1 MAPVDYKAKIREA
14 RQNGYT
20 DAEIIKYL
28 AATDPKVKEAVD
40 SGYKPTEIIKFIS
53 PPKKAAPRNRGT
65 GIGAIDTTLDVINEA
80 LIGVPEGAYNAAAMI
95 TDPISSLIF
104 GKDVVK
110 QAQNQR
116 KKAVDTVARQL
127 TTQPRPV
134 AREVGRMVGPVA
146 GVTRAANLAAP
157 ILQKA
162 PVVGNALARIAKATA
177 SGGVGSG
184 RTAAQSA
191 KLTRLQ
197 RAKQLGERAVGGGIS
212 GAATAGLMDQD
223 VLEGGAYGAGLP
235 VVLNVLKRMG
245 SPVVDFFR
253 PGFTMAKGKAAEI
266 LRRAFADNL
275 DAARAEF
282 AKLSPDDQRMAEQFL
297 VDVKIEPRAVF
308 GIGKMAQEQ
317 TETGADV
324 FGRKLKSDTEARTR
338 RLAEAAGGDT
348 MEDIRAAVRGERAAA
363 TQAVAPLREE
373 MYRRA
378 GYANEFVPAKLGEAA
393 DLEKLAA
400 QKSGVNRRMI
410 LGAGRAEKRIGETE
424 DFYSRIGD
432 EFRPEMVSEDRGIS
446 GAMTQRGEK
455 AGLTA
460 ITARER
466 AGDIF
471 DEVDSLA
478 AEGIRPM
485 RAADLISS
493 LQRKM
498 ADPEILRGSVEEGA
512 IKGVIRQL
520 EKATDANGMLN
531 PKALGKIRR
540 SGINNIVNR
549 LSTQMGGVP
558 SRTGTPE
565 AAQGTVLELRSLI
578 DDTLR
583 RGGGG
588 DLVDEFLQKSEQGY
602 AAVNRQQLAGEA
614 FRRYETAPETGAEFL
629 KLVRGGDPKAV
640 GKIMGGGPE
649 NEKIANAFAGD
660 PRRLDA
666 LKMTA
671 DELTRLN
678 TINTLRG
685 EGTGAA
691 GKVILNETPSYITRG
706 FGYLMNTPAAPIA
719 VAAEGARRAQTGY
732 LMPRVEKELVDA
744 YASAPRM
751 GELIDTFPAR
761 QIASEK
767 VSQVP
772 AGVRN
777 VMAQQFGPPPTIGS
791 EFGFPEFDPESGDP
805 LIDIDFSEG
814 YPAPIYGRVSSG
826 QFQNLNK
833 MRR

>member
-14 RQNGYT
+14 RRNGYS
-20 DAEIIKYL
+20 DAEIIAYL
-28 AATDPKVKEAVD
+28 ASTDPKVKEAVD
-40 SGYKPTEIIKFIS
+40 IGYKPTEIIKFIS

-65 GIGAIDTTLDVINEA
+65 GIGAIDTTVDVINEA
-80 LIGVPEGAYNAAAMI
+80 LIGIPEGAYNAAAMI

-134 AREVGRMVGPVA
+134 AREIGRMVGPVA

-162 PVVGNALARIAKATA
+162 PVVGNTLARIAKATA
-177 SGGVGSG
+177 SGGVGAG

-348 MEDIRAAVRGERAAA
+348 MEDIRAAIRGERAAV
-363 TQAVAPLREE
+363 TRDIAPLREE
-373 MYRRA
+373 MYQRA
-378 GYANEFVPAKLGEAA
+378 GAASQIVPVAERTARQAA
-393 DLEKLAA
+393 RTADEITA
-400 QKSGVNRRMI
+400 SGVVPRMRG
-410 LGAGRAEKRIGETE
+410 LEERAGEQAAIMGDKPALFPDMERIQQT
-424 DFYSRIGD
+424 
-432 EFRPEMVSEDRGIS
+432 RGIS
-446 GAMTQRGEK
+446 GAAGQRADDAMAAQIELRG
-455 AGLTA
+455 AANDLYQM
-460 ITARER
+460 
-466 AGDIF
+466 
-471 DEVDSLA
+471 VDDMASQ
-478 AEGIRPM
+478 GMRPM

-671 DELTRLN
+671 DELTRLG

-691 GKVILNETPSYITRG
+691 GKVIKNETPNYITRG

>member
-1 MAPVDYKAKIREA
+1 MASVDYKAKIREA
-14 RQNGYT
+14 RRNGYT
-20 DAEIIKYL
+20 DAEIIEYL

-40 SGYKPTEIIKFIS
+40 TGYKPTEIIKFIA
-53 PPKKAAPRNRGT
+53 PPKKPAPRNRGT

-80 LIGVPEGAYNAAAMI
+80 LIGIPEGAYNAAAMI
-95 TDPISSLIF
+95 TDPISRLIF
-104 GKDVVK
+104 GEEAVK
-110 QAQNQR
+110 QAQGQR

-127 TTQPRPV
+127 TTQARPV
-134 AREVGRMVGPVA
+134 AREVGRMVAPVA

-162 PVVGNALARIAKATA
+162 PVVGNALARIATATG
-177 SGGVGSG
+177 SGGIGSG

-191 KLTRLQ
+191 KLTRLE
-197 RAKQLGERAVGGGIS
+197 RAKQLGERTIGGGIS
-212 GAATAGLMDQD
+212 GATTAGLMGQD
-223 VLEGGAYGAGLP
+223 VSEGATYGAGLP
-235 VVLNVLKRMG
+235 VVLNVLKRLG
-245 SPVVDFFR
+245 SPVADFFR
-253 PGFTMAKGKAAEI
+253 PGYTMAKGRAAEI
-266 LRRAFADNL
+266 LRRAFADNI

-297 VDVKIEPRAVF
+297 VEVGVKPRAVF
-308 GIGKMAQEQ
+308 GLGKIAQEQ

-324 FGRKLKSDTEARTR
+324 IGRKLDSEAEARLK
-338 RLAEAAGGDT
+338 RLAGAAGGDT
-348 MEDIRAAVRGERAAA
+348 MEDIRAAIRGERAAV
-363 TQAVAPLREE
+363 TQDVAPLREE

-378 GYANEFVPAKLGEAA
+378 GYANEFVPARLGEAA
-393 DLEKLAA
+393 DLERLAA
-400 QKSGVNRRMI
+400 QQSGLNRRMTEGAI
-410 LGAGRAEKRIGETE
+410 GAETRLGQM
-424 DFYSRIGD
+424 DDLGD
-432 EFRPEMVSEDRGIS
+432 PFAADAINRQRGIA
-446 GAMTQRGEK
+446 GAMTQRGEQ
-455 AGLTA
+455 AGVKA

-485 RAADLISS
+485 RAADLIAS

-549 LSTQMGGVP
+549 LSVQMGGVP

-588 DLVDEFLQKSEQGY
+588 DLVDEFLRKSEQGY

-614 FRRYETAPETGAEFL
+614 FSRYKDAPETGANFL
-629 KLVRGGDPKAV
+629 ELVRGGDPKAV

-666 LKMTA
+666 LRMSA
-671 DELTRLN
+671 DELERLN
-678 TINTLRG
+678 AVNKLRG

-691 GKVILNETPSYITRG
+691 GKVMLRETPNFMTRG

-719 VAAEGARRAQTGY
+719 VAAEGGRRAQTGY

-744 YASAPRM
+744 FASAPRM

-761 QIASEK
+761 KIASEE
-767 VSQVP
+767 VSQLP
-772 AGVRN
+772 AGLRN
-777 VMAQQFGPPPTIGS
+777 VMAQQFGPSATLGK
-791 EFGFPEFDPESGDP
+791 EYGFPDIDPDSGEP
-805 LIDIDFSEG
+805 LVDIDFSEG
-814 YPAPIYGRVSSG
+814 YAVPIYGRLPKDK
-826 QFQNLNK
+826 QFKSLNA

>member
-14 RQNGYT
+14 RQNGYS

-28 AATDPKVKEAVD
+28 AATDPKVKDAVD
-40 SGYKPTEIIKFIS
+40 TGYKPTEIINFIS

-80 LIGVPEGAYNAAAMI
+80 LLGVPEGAYNAAAMI
-95 TDPISSLIF
+95 TDPISRLIF
-104 GKDVVK
+104 GEKAVE
-110 QAQNQR
+110 QAQGQR
-116 KKAVDTVARQL
+116 KKFVDTVSRQL
-127 TTQPRPV
+127 ATQPRPV
-134 AREVGRMVGPVA
+134 AREIGRMVGPVA
-146 GVTRAANLAAP
+146 GVTRAANLAVP
-157 ILQKA
+157 LLQKA
-162 PVVGNALARIAKATA
+162 PVVGNTLARIAAATG

-184 RTAAQSA
+184 RTAAQTA
-191 KLTRLQ
+191 KLTRFQ
-197 RAKQLGERAVGGGIS
+197 RAKQLGERSIGGGIS

-223 VLEGGAYGAGLP
+223 VLEGAGYGAGLP
-235 VVLNVLKRMG
+235 VVLNVLKRIG

-253 PGFTMAKGKAAEI
+253 PGYTMAKGKAAEI

-297 VDVKIEPRAVF
+297 VDVNVEPRAVF
-308 GIGKMAQEQ
+308 GLGKLAQEQ
-317 TETGADV
+317 TETGANV
-324 FGRKLKSDTEARTR
+324 MGRKLKSEAKVRKT

-348 MEDIRAAVRGERAAA
+348 MEDIRAAVRGGRSKVTEEL
-363 TQAVAPLREE
+363 TPLREE

-378 GYANEFVPAKLGEAA
+378 GYGNEIVPTKLSEAA
-393 DLEKLAA
+393 ELERLAA
-400 QKSGVNRRMI
+400 EQSGLNRRMTEGAI
-410 LGAGRAEKRIGETE
+410 RNETVLGQMDDLGDPFAAEAINRQ
-424 DFYSRIGD
+424 
-432 EFRPEMVSEDRGIS
+432 RGIA
-446 GAMTQRGEK
+446 GAMTERGEK

-471 DEVDSLA
+471 DEIDDLA
-478 AEGIRPM
+478 AEGIQPM
-485 RAADLISS
+485 RAADLIAS

-540 SGINNIVNR
+540 SGINNIVNK
-549 LSTQMGGVP
+549 LSVQMGGVP

-588 DLVDEFLQKSEQGY
+588 DLVDEFLTKSERGY
-602 AAVNRQQLAGEA
+602 AAVNRGELAGEA
-614 FRRYETAPETGAEFL
+614 LRLYKEDPSGTQFRA
-629 KLVRGGDPKAV
+629 LVGGDLPKTV
-640 GKIMGGGPE
+640 GKIMKGGPE
-649 NEKIANAFAGD
+649 SEKIANAFAGD
-660 PRRLDA
+660 PRRLAA
-666 LKMTA
+666 LKMSA
-671 DELTRLN
+671 DELERLN

-685 EGTGAA
+685 EGVGAA
-691 GKVILNETPSYITRG
+691 GKVMLRETPNFLTRG

-732 LMPRVEKELVDA
+732 LAPRVEKELVDA
-744 YASAPRM
+744 FVSAPRM
-751 GELIDTFPAR
+751 GELIDTFPTR
-761 QIASEK
+761 QIVSENI
-767 VSQVP
+767 SRVP
-772 AGVRN
+772 AGARN
-777 VMAQQFGPPPTIGS
+777 VMAQQFGPAPTIGS
-791 EFGFPEFDPESGDP
+791 QYGFPDFDAESGEP
-805 LIDIDFSEG
+805 LVDVDFSEG
-814 YPAPIYGRVSSG
+814 YPVPIYGRLPKEM
-826 QFQNLNK
+826 QFKSLNS

>member
-1 MAPVDYKAKIREA
+1 MAPVAYKEKIREA
-14 RQNGYT
+14 RRNGYS

-28 AATDPKVKEAVD
+28 AATDPKVKDAVD
-40 SGYKPTEIIKFIS
+40 TGYKPTEILNFIS

-80 LIGVPEGAYNAAAMI
+80 LIGIPEGAYNAAAMI

-110 QAQNQR
+110 QAQTQR
-116 KKAVDTVARQL
+116 KKAVDTVARKL

-134 AREVGRMVGPVA
+134 AREIGRMVGPVA

-162 PVVGNALARIAKATA
+162 PVVGNALARIAAATG

-184 RTAAQSA
+184 RTAAQTA
-191 KLTRLQ
+191 KLTRFQ
-197 RAKQLGERAVGGGIS
+197 RAKQLTERTIGGGIS
-212 GAATAGLMDQD
+212 GASTAGLMGED
-223 VLEGGAYGAGLP
+223 VLEGAGYGAGLP
-235 VVLNVLKRMG
+235 VVLNVLKRIG

-253 PGFTMAKGKAAEI
+253 PGYTMAKGKAAEI
-266 LRRAFADNL
+266 LRRAFSDDI
-275 DAARAEF
+275 DAVRAEF
-282 AKLSPDDQRMAEQFL
+282 AKLSPDDKRMAEQFL

-317 TETGADV
+317 TESGADV
-324 FGRKLKSDTEARTR
+324 FGRKLKSDTEARTK

-363 TQAVAPLREE
+363 TQNVAPLREE

-393 DLEKLAA
+393 DLERLAA
-400 QKSGVNRRMI
+400 QQSGLNRRMTEGAI
-410 LGAGRAEKRIGETE
+410 GAETRLGQMDDLGDPFAAEAINRQ
-424 DFYSRIGD
+424 
-432 EFRPEMVSEDRGIS
+432 RGIA
-446 GAMTQRGEK
+446 GAMTQRGEQ
-455 AGLTA
+455 AGVKA

-493 LQRKM
+493 LRRKM

-520 EKATDANGMLN
+520 EKATDRNGMLN

-614 FRRYETAPETGAEFL
+614 FRRYETAPETGVEFL

-640 GKIMGGGPE
+640 GKIMGGAPE
-649 NEKIANAFAGD
+649 NEQIANAFAGD

-666 LKMTA
+666 LKMSA
-671 DELTRLN
+671 DELERLN
-678 TINTLRG
+678 TINKLRG

-691 GKVILNETPSYITRG
+691 GKVIRNETPNYITRG

-732 LMPRVEKELVDA
+732 LMPRVEKELVNA
-744 YASAPRM
+744 FASAPRM

-761 QIASEK
+761 QIASEE
-767 VSQVP
+767 VSRAP

-777 VMAQQFGPPPTIGS
+777 VMAQQFGPTPTIGS
-791 EFGFPEFDPESGDP
+791 EYGFPEFEPESGEP
-805 LIDIDFSEG
+805 LVDIDFSEG
-814 YPAPIYGRVSSG
+814 YPAPIYGTLPKNMRFKS
-826 QFQNLNK
+826 LNA

>member
-1 MAPVDYKAKIREA
+1 MAPVNYNEKIREA
-14 RQNGYT
+14 RRNGYS
-20 DAEIIKYL
+20 DAEIIAYL

-80 LIGVPEGAYNAAAMI
+80 LIGIPEGTYNAAAMI
-95 TDPISSLIF
+95 TDPISRLIF
-104 GKDVVK
+104 GEKAVK
-110 QAQNQR
+110 QAQGQR
-116 KKAVDTVARQL
+116 QRAVDTVARKL

-134 AREVGRMVGPVA
+134 AREIGRMVGPVA

-162 PVVGNALARIAKATA
+162 PVVGNTLARIAKATA

-197 RAKQLGERAVGGGIS
+197 RAKQLGERSIGGGIS
-212 GAATAGLMDQD
+212 GATTAGLMDQD
-223 VLEGGAYGAGLP
+223 VLEGAGYGAGLP
-235 VVLNVLKRMG
+235 VVLNVLKRLG

-253 PGFTMAKGKAAEI
+253 PGYTMAKGKAAEI

-297 VDVKIEPRAVF
+297 VDVNIEPRAVF
-308 GIGKMAQEQ
+308 GIGKLAQEQ
-317 TETGADV
+317 TETGANV
-324 FGRKLKSDTEARTR
+324 MGRKLKSEAGTR
-338 RLAEAAGGDT
+338 KTRLAEAAGGGT
-348 MEDIRAAVRGERAAA
+348 MEDIRAAVRGERAAV
-363 TQAVAPLREE
+363 TEDVAPLREE

-378 GYANEFVPAKLGEAA
+378 GYANEFVPAKLSEAA
-393 DLEKLAA
+393 DLERLAA
-400 QKSGVNRRMI
+400 QQSGLNRRMTEGAI
-410 LGAGRAEKRIGETE
+410 GAETRLGQMDDLGDPFAAEAINRQ
-424 DFYSRIGD
+424 
-432 EFRPEMVSEDRGIS
+432 RGIAGS
-446 GAMTQRGEK
+446 MTQRGEK

-471 DEVDSLA
+471 DEIDSLA

-485 RAADLISS
+485 RAANLIAS

-540 SGINNIVNR
+540 SGINNIVNK
-549 LSTQMGGVP
+549 LSMQMGGVP

-583 RGGGG
+583 RGGAG
-588 DLVDEFLQKSEQGY
+588 DLVDEFLQRSERGY

-614 FRRYETAPETGAEFL
+614 FRRYEASPETGADFL
-629 KLVRGGDPKAV
+629 RLVGGNDPKAV
-640 GKIMGGGPE
+640 AKIMGGAAE
-649 NEKIANAFAGD
+649 NETIAGAFAGD
-660 PRRLDA
+660 PRRLNA

-671 DELTRLN
+671 DELERLN
-678 TINTLRG
+678 TIEGLRR
-685 EGTGAA
+685 EGIGAA
-691 GKVILNETPSYITRG
+691 GKVMLRETPNFLTRG

-732 LMPRVEKELVDA
+732 LAPRVEKELVDA
-744 YASAPRM
+744 FVSAPRM
-751 GELIDTFPAR
+751 GELINTFPTR
-761 QIASEK
+761 QIVSEG
-767 VSQVP
+767 VSRVP
-772 AGVRN
+772 AGLRN
-777 VMAQQFGPPPTIGS
+777 VMAQQFGAPSTLGAQYN
-791 EFGFPEFDPESGDP
+791 FPDIDPESGEP
-805 LIDIDFSEG
+805 LVDIDFSEG
-814 YPAPIYGRVSSG
+814 YAVPIYGRLSRNS
-826 QFQNLNK
+826 